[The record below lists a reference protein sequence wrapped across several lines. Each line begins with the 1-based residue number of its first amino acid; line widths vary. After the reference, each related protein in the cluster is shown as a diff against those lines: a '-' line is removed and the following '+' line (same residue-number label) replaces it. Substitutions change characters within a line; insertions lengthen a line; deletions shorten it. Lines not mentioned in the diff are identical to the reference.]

1 GCRGCWGCGGY
12 WRRGPDQQRAGAACR
27 ASRLARTAATAR
39 GPSTGYAAV
48 PPATAGA
55 ACPGPPASVG
65 NRFLAFLLDS
75 LLAVALLYVVV
86 VIVMVGPWAGEPPV
100 WVVVLVTLWLL
111 VVVVLAIVPLGRLGQ
126 TIGKRVRGI
135 KVVDARTAATVG
147 IGRAFLRQVVW
158 ALLALPCYLG
168 YITYFTDSSGRNRAL
183 HEQAAAT
190 VTVAVPRVGLFRSI
204 ADAVRSLRP

>member
-1 GCRGCWGCGGY
+1 M
-12 WRRGPDQQRAGAACR
+12 
-27 ASRLARTAATAR
+27 
-39 GPSTGYAAV
+39 

-55 ACPGPPASVG
+55 AYPGPPASVG

-158 ALLALPCYLG
+158 ALLALP
-168 YITYFTDSSGRNRAL
+168 
-183 HEQAAAT
+183 AT
-190 VTVAVPRVGLFRSI
+190 SATSPTSRTPRGGTVPCTSRPPRR
-204 ADAVRSLRP
+204 